1 MRNRSI
7 DRLRAK
13 GRRLPAAD
21 QVIHSIDLAPEA
33 TSETTA
39 LHTLVDKEQAESLKQ
54 AVGSL
59 PEEQK
64 RAIELAFFRGLSHQ
78 EIAET
83 LGESLGTVKSRIR
96 YGLSKLRNLVKEGS
110 SHE

>member
-1 MRNRSI
+1 MRLDALGWTVFAGVRK
-7 DRLRAK
+7 D
-13 GRRLPAAD
+13 AD
-21 QVIHSIDLAPEA
+21 
-33 TSETTA
+33 
-39 LHTLVDKEQAESLKQ
+39 AESLKQ